1 MFYFRQ
7 FFDILSHRFLPQF
20 CEGVE
25 LVIIIHPMFK
35 VIQEAQTLCDFSV
48 TKKSNKARAQT

>member
-7 FFDILSHRFLPQF
+7 FFDILSHRFPPQF
-20 CEGVE
+20 CDGVE

-48 TKKSNKARAQT
+48 TKKK